1 MKKRIWELD
10 AFRGICIIGVV
21 IVHLIFDMVNLYPIL
36 DWQYPAWFFFLK
48 QWGGTVFLVL
58 SGICVT
64 LGSRSVRRGIIV
76 FCAGMI
82 CTAATWAMTRVGFD
96 SSIIIY
102 FGALHCLG
110 VCMMLWPLLRKLP
123 TFSLF
128 AIGLSVVVAGYRFA
142 SIRIGVDWLFPL
154 GLVGHNFSSSD
165 FFPLLPHLGWF
176 LLGACLGRT
185 LYREKKSLLPNFP
198 SDNILVRFFRWC
210 GTHSLW
216 IYLIHQPVLYLIVS
230 LL

>member
-1 MKKRIWELD
+1 M
-10 AFRGICIIGVV
+10 
-21 IVHLIFDMVNLYPIL
+21 
-36 DWQYPAWFFFLK
+36 
-48 QWGGTVFLVL
+48 
-58 SGICVT
+58 
-64 LGSRSVRRGIIV
+64 
-76 FCAGMI
+76 
-82 CTAATWAMTRVGFD
+82 TAPG
-96 SSIIIY
+96 
-102 FGALHCLG
+102 
-110 VCMMLWPLLRKLP
+110 
-123 TFSLF
+123 
-128 AIGLSVVVAGYRFA
+128 
-142 SIRIGVDWLFPL
+142 
-154 GLVGHNFSSSD
+154 FSSSD